1 MRGLKHRLP
10 ETRRGLLV
18 SAFVAVAL
26 VLGGGGTPS
35 AIAEIVVQL
44 AFAGA
49 AILWIWWARDN
60 GAEVPRIPRF
70 LVALAGIVI
79 VLPVLQLISLPP
91 SLWQALPGRD
101 LVADALARVDE
112 AQSWRALSVAPF
124 ATLAA
129 LLAMIP
135 AVGTMLAVS
144 TLDRRDQRFLIG
156 LIGVLSLAGAALGV
170 VQMASGPG
178 AFRLY
183 EISHDYWL
191 TAFYANRNA
200 AVDFLLIGMMALTVW
215 LAGVARRRPLVRSD
229 TGIFAVIQ
237 AFLML
242 SVVLTGSRAGIALLP
257 LVLLTQFAILRVAG
271 VARKLSNGMAV
282 VGGLVALVA
291 AGASAFAGNA
301 RIGSVLARFDASG
314 DTRFDLWQDT
324 LTAIG
329 NFWPAGSGLG
339 SFSRAF
345 LPSERF
351 AVIDETF
358 PNRAHNDYLEFLLE
372 AGFVGAAILLAAAS
386 LLAILSRKAWQTSPE
401 RRPTTVFA
409 LGILMVIGLHSLVD
423 YPLRTMALACLAGV
437 AAGLLGGL
445 AREEPDGRA
454 MDGKQ

>member
-18 SAFVAVAL
+18 AAFVAVAL

-49 AILWIWWARDN
+49 IILWIWWARDS
-60 GAEVPRIPRF
+60 GAGVRRVPRLLI
-70 LVALAGIVI
+70 ALAGLII
-79 VLPVLQLISLPP
+79 VLPILQLIPLPP
-91 SLWQALPGRD
+91 SLWQSLPGRD
-101 LVADALARVDE
+101 LVADALAQVDE

-129 LLAMIP
+129 LLAMLT

-144 TLDRRDQRFLIG
+144 TLDRKDQRFLIA
-156 LIGVLSLAGAALGV
+156 LIAALALAGAALGV
-170 VQMASGPG
+170 IQMASGPG

-215 LAGVARRRPLVRSD
+215 LTSVARRRPLVRSD
-229 TGIFAVIQ
+229 IGIFAILQV
-237 AFLML
+237 FLL
-242 SVVLTGSRAGIALLP
+242 LAVVLTGSRAGIALLP
-257 LVLLTQFAILRVAG
+257 LALLMQFAILRVAG
-271 VARKLSNGMAV
+271 VARELSNGIAA

-291 AGASAFAGNA
+291 AGALAFAGNA
-301 RIGSVLARFDASG
+301 RIGAVLARFDASG

-329 NFWPAGSGLG
+329 DFWPVGSGLG

-351 AVIDETF
+351 AVIDERF

-372 AGFVGAAILLAAAS
+372 AGLFGAAILLAAAT
-386 LLAILSRKAWQTSPE
+386 LLSILARKAWQTSPE

>member
-18 SAFVAVAL
+18 AAFVAVAL

-49 AILWIWWARDN
+49 VILWIWWARDS
-60 GAEVPRIPRF
+60 GAEIRRIPRLLF
-70 LVALAGIVI
+70 ALAGVVI
-79 VLPVLQLISLPP
+79 VLPVLQLIPLPP
-91 SLWQALPGRD
+91 SVWQALPGRD
-101 LVADALARVDE
+101 LMEDALAQVDE
-112 AQSWRALSVAPF
+112 AESWRALSVAPF

-129 LLAMIP
+129 LLAIIP

-144 TLDRRDQRFLIG
+144 TLDRKGQRFLIA
-156 LIGVLSLAGAALGV
+156 LIAALALVGAALGV

-178 AFRLY
+178 SFRLY
-183 EISHDYWL
+183 EISHNYWL

-215 LAGVARRRPLVRSD
+215 LASVARRRPLVRSD
-229 TGIFAVIQ
+229 TGIFAILQ
-237 AFLML
+237 FFLL
-242 SVVLTGSRAGIALLP
+242 LAVVLTGSRAGIALLP
-257 LVLLTQFAILRVAG
+257 VVLIVQFTILRVAG
-271 VARKLSNGMAV
+271 VARKLSNGIAA

-291 AGASAFAGNA
+291 AGALAFAGNA
-301 RIGSVLARFDASG
+301 RIGAVLARFDASG
-314 DTRFDLWQDT
+314 DARFDLWQDT
-324 LTAIG
+324 LAAIE
-329 NFWPAGSGLG
+329 NFWPVGSGLG

-345 LPSERF
+345 LPFERF

-372 AGFVGAAILLAAAS
+372 TGLAGAALLLAAS
-386 LLAILSRKAWQTSPE
+386 VLLAILAFKAWQTSPD

-445 AREEPDGRA
+445 ARKEPDGRA

>member
-18 SAFVAVAL
+18 AAFVAVAL

-44 AFAGA
+44 AFGGA
-49 AILWIWWARDN
+49 AVLWIWWAPDSDTEIR
-60 GAEVPRIPRF
+60 RIPR
-70 LVALAGIVI
+70 LLIALAGLII
-79 VLPVLQLISLPP
+79 VLPVLQLIPLPS

-101 LVADALARVDE
+101 LVADALVQVDE
-112 AQSWRALSVAPF
+112 AQSWRTLSVAPF

-129 LLAMIP
+129 LLAIIP

-144 TLDRRDQRFLIG
+144 TLDRKDQRFLIA
-156 LIGVLSLAGAALGV
+156 LIAALALAGAVLGV

-229 TGIFAVIQ
+229 TGIFAILQ
-237 AFLML
+237 AFLL
-242 SVVLTGSRAGIALLP
+242 LAVVLTGSRAGIALLP

-271 VARKLSNGMAV
+271 VARNLSNAIAV
-282 VGGLVALVA
+282 VGGLLALVA
-291 AGASAFAGNA
+291 VGALVFAGNA
-301 RIGSVLARFDASG
+301 RIGSVLARFDASD

-329 NFWPAGSGLG
+329 NFWPVGSGLG

-372 AGFVGAAILLAAAS
+372 AGLVGAVVLLAVAA
-386 LLAILSRKAWQTSPE
+386 LLALLARNSWQTSPE

-409 LGILMVIGLHSLVD
+409 LGIFMVIGLHSLVD